1 MLLTVFLILAIA
13 ALVLVL
19 LHAMNKLVLWP
30 SVLILV
36 VIELLRA
43 IPLGR

>member
-1 MLLTVFLILAIA
+1 VLTVFLLLAIA

-19 LHAMNKLVLWP
+19 VHAMGKVVLWP

>member
-1 MLLTVFLILAIA
+1 VLTVFLLLAIA

-19 LHAMNKLVLWP
+19 VHAMGKVVLWP
-30 SVLILV
+30 GVLILV

>member
-1 MLLTVFLILAIA
+1 VVTVFLLLGIA
-13 ALVLVL
+13 ALV
-19 LHAMNKLVLWP
+19 
-30 SVLILV
+30 LV